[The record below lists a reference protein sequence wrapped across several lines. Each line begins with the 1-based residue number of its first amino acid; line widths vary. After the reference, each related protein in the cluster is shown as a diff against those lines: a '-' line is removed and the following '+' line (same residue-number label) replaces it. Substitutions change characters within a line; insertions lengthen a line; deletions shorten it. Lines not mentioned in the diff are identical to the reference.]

1 MISKIIKRDGT
12 EVDFDSEKIFN
23 VISKAN
29 TEVDEGE
36 QINRNNISAVTNSI
50 IDILGKFSRAVEVE
64 EIQ

>member
-23 VISKAN
+23 AISKAN

-36 QINRNNISAVTNSI
+36 QINRDNISATFVI
-50 IDILGKFSRAVEVE
+50 GGDIFDTR
-64 EIQ
+64 